1 MAHNTAESAKL
12 RAIVDDVLD
21 RRAAGESLTDED
33 VLSSHPDLAP
43 ALKLELRLLG
53 LVEAAAFR
61 ARSGAS
67 SSRSAQM
74 SSGQGDAN
82 ADTVAASNLSRLTNV
97 GRAPNVP
104 GYAIE
109 GEAHRGGQGVVFRA
123 TQIATGR
130 TVAIKAL
137 RDHALAS
144 SADLARFDREVRILA
159 KLRHPGIVTIH
170 DSGVVDGVFY
180 FVMDFVEGATL
191 TEYANTSKLSLRAR
205 LALFA
210 QVCDAVHA
218 AHLAG
223 VIHRDL
229 KPGNILVGA
238 DGTARVLDFGLAKA
252 DDDSEAAMTAMT
264 QTGQFL
270 GSLPWAAPEQAEGH
284 THLIDLRTDV
294 YALGVVLFQLLTGRF
309 PYDVSGSMREVVD
322 NILNKEPALAGA
334 SFNEDLK
341 TIVRKALSKER
352 ERRYQSAR
360 ELAMDIRAYL
370 AGEPLLARRDS
381 FGYVLRKQLRR
392 HWLPV
397 SVGVAFVALLAVGFG
412 VSLTLWRVAE
422 SQRIRAEEQSDR
434 AEKAA
439 FAAEREAENA
449 NRETERALLIIDY
462 LRTIM
467 RSDNPGDPQ
476 SADMTMRDMLGRAH
490 RGLAPPAFE
499 AHPDVRKELL
509 STLGATYLSFGMFA
523 EAEQLYL
530 ETIEAAQWM
539 GPVEVALQRNNYA
552 NVIDDLGRYQEAA
565 DLYKAAL
572 DVLMADRPG
581 HVQVARTANNY
592 ANALANLGR
601 IDEAIEYYR
610 MALAIHRENA
620 DGDNFDLATT
630 MSSFGVELGDRGQHE
645 EAEQLLLEALAMH
658 ERLMGPDHI
667 SVSLD
672 LNNLGS
678 LYNRIGR
685 DVEALDCVE
694 RSYEIRRTALGPDHP
709 ENIVILNNLATAN
722 FQCGHRL
729 RAEKLMRDCIDLQRR
744 TIGETP
750 ELVNSL
756 LNLAVFVGTRGDY
769 QTALPLVREARD
781 IALGTVGPTHRLTG
795 RAYFG
800 LATICL
806 ATSDWDEAED
816 QLDKA
821 FAILV
826 AGADPHPVIAI
837 ASFQAALR
845 LRADDVEGARVIMER
860 CNQLTEKRIRRDYR
874 YGLADMMS
882 AVLMARQGAHD
893 KARALALESL
903 PETAETSV
911 ICDVVA
917 VVLRIA
923 AGAFSAE
930 GLEDVAAEC
939 RATADAL
946 DERVRQAAAK
956 AKAEQPSHLS
966 QEDEE

>member
-67 SSRSAQM
+67 SSRGAQISA
-74 SSGQGDAN
+74 GQSDAN

-159 KLRHPGIVTIH
+159 RLRHPGIVTIH
-170 DSGVVDGVFY
+170 DSGVADGVFY

-191 TEYANTSKLSLRAR
+191 TEYANTSKLSLSAR

-229 KPGNILVGA
+229 KPGNILVGS

-252 DDDSEAAMTAMT
+252 DDDSETSMTAMT

-284 THLIDLRTDV
+284 THLIDVRTDV

-322 NILNKEPALAGA
+322 NILHKEPALTGA

-422 SQRIRAEEQSDR
+422 SQRVRAEEQSDR

-449 NRETERALLIIDY
+449 NRENVRALLIIDY
-462 LRTIM
+462 LRKIM
-467 RSDNPGDPQ
+467 RSENPGDAQ
-476 SADMTMRDMLGRAH
+476 SANMTMLDMLDRA
-490 RGLAPPAFE
+490 RAGLAPPAFAE
-499 AHPDVRKELL
+499 YPDVRKELL
-509 STLGATYLSFGMFA
+509 AILGSTYLSFGRFEEA
-523 EAEQLYL
+523 EALCL
-530 ETIEAAQWM
+530 DAIELARGL
-539 GPVEVALQRNNYA
+539 GPVEVAFQKNNYA
-552 NVIDDLGRYQEAA
+552 NLLSDVGRYAEAA
-565 DLYKAAL
+565 DLYKESL
-572 DVLMADRPG
+572 ETLRDHQRDL
-581 HVQVARTANNY
+581 HVARAANNY
-592 ANALANLGR
+592 ANALAGMNR
-601 IDEAIEYYR
+601 ADEAIPYYR
-610 MALAIHRENA
+610 MALELHREYNA
-620 DGDNFDLATT
+620 GDDFDLATT
-630 MSSFGVELGDRGQHE
+630 MSSLGVELAGLGEAE
-645 EAEQLLLEALAMH
+645 EAEPLLLEALAMH

-667 SVSLD
+667 SISVD
-672 LNNLGS
+672 LNNLSS
-678 LYNRIGR
+678 LYSRTGR
-685 DVEALDCVE
+685 YPEALECVE
-694 RSYEIRRTALGPDHP
+694 RSFEIRLATIGADHP
-709 ENIVILNNLATAN
+709 DNIVVLNNLAISN
-722 FQCGHRL
+722 FKVGDFR
-729 RAEKLMRDCIDLQRR
+729 RAEEIMRECVALQQR

-750 ELVNSL
+750 ELGNALV
-756 LNLAVFVGTRGDY
+756 NLAVFVSTRGDHE
-769 QTALPLVREARD
+769 TALRYAEKAEG
-781 IALGTVGPTHRLTG
+781 IAERMLGPTNRATG
-795 RAYFG
+795 RAHFG
-800 LATICL
+800 VGMELLAMGRWEESLERFNLAQPILIATGETAPTIST
-806 ATSDWDEAED
+806 AAY
-816 QLDKA
+816 
-821 FAILV
+821 
-826 AGADPHPVIAI
+826 
-837 ASFQAALR
+837 QAALY
-845 LRADDVEGARVIMER
+845 LRAGDPEAAAAAMLAANQAIDATVPER
-860 CNQLTEKRIRRDYR
+860 DHRL
-874 YGLADMMS
+874 GLADVVS
-882 AVLMARQGAHD
+882 AALMARQGHHD
-893 KARALALESL
+893 RASPLALDGLALASEAPLQFG
-903 PETAETSV
+903 
-911 ICDVVA
+911 VVA
-917 VVLRIA
+917 TTLRLAGDVFAEEGMEDIA
-923 AGAFSAE
+923 AACRC
-930 GLEDVAAEC
+930 AAE
-939 RATADAL
+939 DL
-946 DERVRQAAAK
+946 EEKVRKAAA
-956 AKAEQPSHLS
+956 AVLTPIP
-966 QEDEE
+966 